1 MVTSNPI
8 QVLITVPIAEEL
20 IGKLQQ
26 ISPRVQITLYPAQKG
41 KEIPNNILARTEIL
55 YTLYALPELNQC
67 PNLRWVQFHYAGVE
81 FALSSTLFQ
90 SPEIVF
96 TTLSGAATPQA
107 AEFAVMALLAL
118 GHENLRMM
126 EIQRKAEWDKAYWD
140 NWTPHELRE
149 STVGIVGYGSVGRE
163 IARLLQPF
171 NVKIL
176 ATKRDA
182 MHPQDTGYIL
192 KGLGDPEGHLFHRL
206 YPPQALSS
214 MLKECDF
221 VVLTLPLTPET
232 LYTFGKDEIEAMNP
246 KAFLINVCRG
256 QIVDQDALLTALQNK
271 RIAGAALDV
280 FPEEPLPA
288 SSLFWKLPNVM
299 ITPHV
304 AGNSIHYD
312 ERAIELFS
320 ENLRRYINGTS
331 LLNHIDPQ
339 RQY

>member
-1 MVTSNPI
+1 MASDPI
-8 QVLITVPIAEEL
+8 QVLITVPIAEDLMER
-20 IGKLQQ
+20 LQQ
-26 ISPRVQITLYPAQKG
+26 ISPRLQITQLPAQKG
-41 KEIPNNILARTEIL
+41 KDIPPHVWERTEIL
-55 YTLYALPELNQC
+55 YTIYALPETNQA
-67 PNLRWVQFHYAGVE
+67 PNLHWVQFHFAGVE
-81 FALSSTLFQ
+81 FAVNLPLLQNVDIS
-90 SPEIVF
+90 F
-96 TTLSGAATPQA
+96 TTLSGAGTPQA

-126 EIQRKAEWDKAYWD
+126 EMQRKAEWDKSYWD
-140 NWTPHELRE
+140 SWNPHELRE

-192 KGLGDPEGHLFHRL
+192 KGLGDPEGQLFHRL
-206 YPPQALSS
+206 YPPQALCS

-232 LYTFGKDEIEAMNP
+232 IYSFGKNELEAMRPGAYLVN
-246 KAFLINVCRG
+246 ICRG
-256 QIVDQDALLTALQNK
+256 QIVDQEALLNALQSK

-280 FPEEPLPA
+280 FPEEPLAA
-288 SSLFWKLPNVM
+288 SSPFWKLPNVL
-299 ITPHV
+299 ISPHV

-320 ENLRRYINGTS
+320 ENLRRYVNGTS
-331 LLNHIDPQ
+331 LLNRIDPQ
-339 RQY
+339 HQY